1 MIGFSSKFMGK
12 VDAPGLSVLRTTELQ
27 ETRKRKQSHTCE
39 LTGAHCWVLFVFISF
54 FAFFFL
60 ILEGGNICFINDL
73 LKNVSSFYIN
83 IVMGECQACAPV
95 IPPHR
100 RPRLEGTECEDSSYY
115 IWRP

>member
-27 ETRKRKQSHTCE
+27 EIRKRKQSHTSE
-39 LTGAHCWVLFVFISF
+39 LTETTAGFCLSLFLSLL
-54 FAFFFL
+54 FFL
-60 ILEGGNICFINDL
+60 ILEGGNICSINDL

-95 IPPHR
+95 NPPHR
-100 RPRLEGTECEDSSYY
+100 RPWLEGTECEDSLYY